1 MRRKEF
7 SKQPE
12 PRKFFRLVTLLYED
26 AGEIGIFDRVY
37 DILHRRAGRRS
48 ITHRD
53 VLLTLMSSFLEVEA
67 PKDLALVEAA
77 GTQEGA

>member
-7 SKQPE
+7 SQMPA
-12 PRKFFRLVTLLYED
+12 RKFFCLVTLLYED
-26 AGEIGIFDRVY
+26 AGEIEIFDRVY